1 MDYQQLSKFELRQLC
16 CFMAVVKAENNFS
29 EAAKSLYIQQAPL
42 SQRILALEKM
52 LKVKLFNRNTRPLT
66 LTDAR
71 KVFLEEVKESLSHLE
86 RAIDQAQRVS
96 RGEIGRLV
104 VGMNSALANSVLPE
118 ILQNFRSCSPNV
130 QLILRELTAK
140 QQIQELRDCQ
150 IDVGFEHLPNDYEQ
164 DADLIFLPIVQDAL
178 VIALPEKHRL
188 AALPEIPLQALA
200 KEAFVLP
207 SSENAPSLHNETIRL
222 CKDAGFS
229 PEVAQEA
236 TWLITVLSLVAGGVG
251 VALLHSNVQNLQRT
265 GVVYKTIQGA
275 NLKHQLA
282 AVWRKERESSS
293 SLLREFLKII
303 KNVISI

>member
-1 MDYQQLSKFELRQLC
+1 MDNQQLSKFELRQLC
-16 CFMAVVKAENNFS
+16 YFIAVVEAENNFT
-29 EAAKSLYIQQAPL
+29 EAAKKLYIQQAPL

-52 LKVKLFNRNTRPLT
+52 LKVKLFNRKTRPLT
-66 LTDAR
+66 LTDAG
-71 KVFLEEVKESLSHLE
+71 KVFLEEVKESLYHLE
-86 RAIDQAQRVS
+86 RAIDQAQRAS

-118 ILQNFRSCSPNV
+118 ILQNFRSRFPNV

-178 VIALPEKHRL
+178 VIALPEKHPL

-265 GVVYKTIQGA
+265 GVVYKSIQGA

-282 AVWRKERESSS
+282 AVWRKEREDS
-293 SLLREFLKII
+293 SLLCEFLKII